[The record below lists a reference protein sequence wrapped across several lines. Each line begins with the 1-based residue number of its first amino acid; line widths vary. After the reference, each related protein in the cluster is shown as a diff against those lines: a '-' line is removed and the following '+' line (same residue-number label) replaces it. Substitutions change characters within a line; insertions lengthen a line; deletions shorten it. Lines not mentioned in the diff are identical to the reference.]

1 MAGLETI
8 YMNKIPKLKPAMN
21 MTVTQSQQKSRLYS
35 ASRPFRPT
43 MDRFADD
50 PQELNVDTTM
60 HRSGLQNG
68 GRDILEIADR
78 LDKMERDYLSHN
90 RVGVAT

>member
-60 HRSGLQNG
+60 HRSGL
-68 GRDILEIADR
+68 
-78 LDKMERDYLSHN
+78 
-90 RVGVAT
+90 